1 MVGVFYIFVFI
12 IMRNL
17 IKRII
22 HEEVH
27 GNTELS
33 FSLKRNDDEFVLYEF
48 NAGDIEFFV
57 RFYEKEDNI
66 WRRGYWFKEKNYFQ
80 TNIDKIKE
88 RLKTETN
95 PRVLNRLKKEY
106 EYFKSNVDSYDEYDV
121 MGKLNNPLTIV
132 NTLSKITVD
141 FLNIKYDECN
151 VLEIQHM
158 KKSNE
163 DVSTRLKLTERSIS
177 KYLNTNE
184 WVYIT
189 RQSTSIIYKKDIELS
204 DYNLE
209 VY

>member
-1 MVGVFYIFVFI
+1 
-12 IMRNL
+12 MRTL
-17 IKRII
+17 IKKILR
-22 HEEVH
+22 EEI
-27 GNTELS
+27 NKDIPY
-33 FSLKRNDDEFVLYEF
+33 SLIQDGDEFVLYEF
-48 NAGDIEFFV
+48 NVGDIEFFV
-57 RFYEKEDNI
+57 RFYEKEDGV

-80 TNIDKIKE
+80 TNIDKIID

-106 EYFKSNVDSYDEYDV
+106 EYFKSNVDSYNEYDV
-121 MGKLNNPLTIV
+121 MGKLDNPLTIA

-141 FLNIKYDECN
+141 FLNVKYDECN

-158 KKSNE
+158 RKSNE
-163 DVSTRLKLTERSIS
+163 DISTRLKLTQRSIS

-184 WVYIT
+184 WTYTT

>member
-1 MVGVFYIFVFI
+1 
-12 IMRNL
+12 MRNL
-17 IKRII
+17 IKKIL
-22 HEEVH
+22 HEEI
-27 GNTELS
+27 NTEIPY
-33 FSLKRNDDEFVLYEF
+33 SLIQDGDEFVLYEF
-48 NAGDIEFFV
+48 NVGNIEFFV
-57 RFYEKEDNI
+57 RFYEKEDKI

-88 RLKTETN
+88 RLKSETN

-106 EYFKSNVDSYDEYDV
+106 KYFKSNVDSYDEYDV
-121 MGKLNNPLTIV
+121 MGKLNNPLTIA

-141 FLNIKYDECN
+141 FLNVKYDECD

-158 KKSNE
+158 RKSNE
-163 DVSTRLKLTERSIS
+163 DVSTRLRLTERSIS

-184 WVYIT
+184 WTYTT

>member
-1 MVGVFYIFVFI
+1 
-12 IMRNL
+12 MRNL

-48 NAGDIEFFV
+48 NVGDIEFFV

-66 WRRGYWFKEKNYFQ
+66 WRRGYWFKEKDYFQ
-80 TNIDKIKE
+80 SNIDKIKK
-88 RLKTETN
+88 RLDTETD
-95 PRVLNRLKKEY
+95 PRILKRLSNEY
-106 EYFKSNVDSYDEYDV
+106 EYFTSNVNSYKQYNV
-121 MGKLNNPLTIV
+121 MGKLTNPLSIV
-132 NTLSKITVD
+132 NTLSMITVD
-141 FLNIKYDECN
+141 FLNLKIDECD